1 MTIFIIIKTQANPI
15 QSNLSIKMEIILTTI
30 FMILVFACACGSY
43 YLKDKYYEDYHE
55 MRPNYNRFKPL
66 NDDSFSEHV

>member
-1 MTIFIIIKTQANPI
+1 
-15 QSNLSIKMEIILTTI
+15 MEIILTTI